1 VYFLA
6 GGVLA
11 DNEDALG
18 NTAVEGDHNLYVW
31 RRDAA
36 HPEGQTKFIAR
47 LLSSEVQI
55 QQSENGRYM
64 VLVTATPVVPT
75 DTDNSR
81 DVFRYDA
88 DTGQLIRVSV
98 NTSGIGGNDDNR
110 DASIAQ
116 ASPAHPPE
124 AHHINTAIT
133 KNGEMIA
140 FSTPEQLSRQ
150 DGNELSDVYL
160 WSSGKVYMIT
170 SGGLNGGGREARLT
184 GSGRDLFFQTP
195 EALTQADPDL
205 AVDVYD
211 ARIDGGF
218 PFKPAPTCT
227 GEGCLGAASGGPQG
241 PPPETNGGGS
251 GNVGE
256 VSITLSSMSK
266 AERKA
271 FAASGRATLRL
282 NASAPGQLELK
293 GSAKLGRKRGQVLAA
308 SLYVEKPGDVAVP
321 VTLTKKA
328 RKQLRRKGALTI
340 ALTIEFGG
348 AKPKTSNLVLKK

>member
-1 VYFLA
+1 MYFLA

-47 LLSSEVQI
+47 LLNSEI
-55 QQSENGRYM
+55 QMQDSEDGRYM
-64 VLVTATPVVPT
+64 VLVTATPIVPT

-88 DTGQLIRVSV
+88 DSGELVRVSV
-98 NTSGIGGNDDNR
+98 NTAGIGGNDDNR

-116 ASPAHPPE
+116 AAPAHPPA

-133 KNGEMIA
+133 RNGEMIA
-140 FSTPEQLSRQ
+140 FSSPEQLSPQ

-160 WSSGKVYMIT
+160 WSSGKVHMIT

-184 GSGRDLFFQTP
+184 GSGRDLFFQTSEP
-195 EALTQADPDL
+195 LTQADPDL

-211 ARIDGGF
+211 ARVDGGF
-218 PFKPAPTCT
+218 PSEPVPTCS
-227 GEGCLGAASGGPQG
+227 GEGCLGAAAGGPQG
-241 PPPETNGGGS
+241 PPPETGG
-251 GNVGE
+251 
-256 VSITLSSMSK
+256 
-266 AERKA
+266 RD
-271 FAASGRATLRL
+271 RATSARSRRP
-282 NASAPGQLELK
+282 SAP
-293 GSAKLGRKRGQVLAA
+293 
-308 SLYVEKPGDVAVP
+308 
-321 VTLTKKA
+321 
-328 RKQLRRKGALTI
+328 
-340 ALTIEFGG
+340 
-348 AKPKTSNLVLKK
+348 

>member
-1 VYFLA
+1 
-6 GGVLA
+6 
-11 DNEDALG
+11 
-18 NTAVEGDHNLYVW
+18 
-31 RRDAA
+31 
-36 HPEGQTKFIAR
+36 
-47 LLSSEVQI
+47 
-55 QQSENGRYM
+55 M
-64 VLVTATPVVPT
+64 VLTTASPIVST

-88 DTGQLIRVSV
+88 DTGELIRVSV

-116 ASPAHPPE
+116 AAPAHPPA

-140 FSTPEQLSRQ
+140 FSSPEQLSRQ

-160 WSSGKVYMIT
+160 WSSGKVRMIT

-184 GSGRDLFFQTP
+184 GSGRDLYFQTP
-195 EALTQADPDL
+195 EPLTQADPDL
-205 AVDVYD
+205 AVDVND

-218 PFKPAPTCT
+218 PFKPVPTCS
-227 GEGCLGAASGGPQG
+227 GEGCLGAAAGGPQG
-241 PPPETNGGGS
+241 PPPETSGGGS

-256 VSITLSSMSK
+256 VSATLSSLSK

-282 NASAPGQLELK
+282 SASAPGQLDVT
-293 GSAKLGRKRGQVLAA
+293 GTAKVGGKRRQVISV
-308 SLYVEKPGDVAVP
+308 SLYVEKAGEVAVP
-321 VTLTKKA
+321 VKLSKKA
-328 RKQLRRKGALTI
+328 RMQLRRDGSLKVE
-340 ALTIEFGG
+340 LTIEFAD
-348 AKPKTSNLVLKK
+348 AKAKTSTLALKK